1 MNRKLLHAIAY
12 FIIVLMITPVSSFS
26 AERASSAKSR
36 TSKASELKALEAI
49 EYQRAFFE
57 RKRDPILAGIL
68 SWYVPGLGQ
77 FYSDEIAKGAF
88 FLITEY
94 TLTLSAILY
103 FVNFD
108 FSAGGKS
115 GFKINIDAKRSDLG
129 VVETPRK
136 NVFIGIMSLVAL
148 IHLYNI
154 SDAVQSARIFNL
166 NLETERK
173 RLRDTYPFIFT
184 NSDEKRSV
192 YFGLQTHF

>member
-1 MNRKLLHAIAY
+1 
-12 FIIVLMITPVSSFS
+12 
-26 AERASSAKSR
+26 
-36 TSKASELKALEAI
+36 
-49 EYQRAFFE
+49 
-57 RKRDPILAGIL
+57 
-68 SWYVPGLGQ
+68 
-77 FYSDEIAKGAF
+77 
-88 FLITEY
+88 
-94 TLTLSAILY
+94 LY

-136 NVFIGIMSLVAL
+136 NVFIGVMSLVAL

-154 SDAVQSARIFNL
+154 SDAVQSARTFNF

-184 NSDEKRSV
+184 NSEEKRSV